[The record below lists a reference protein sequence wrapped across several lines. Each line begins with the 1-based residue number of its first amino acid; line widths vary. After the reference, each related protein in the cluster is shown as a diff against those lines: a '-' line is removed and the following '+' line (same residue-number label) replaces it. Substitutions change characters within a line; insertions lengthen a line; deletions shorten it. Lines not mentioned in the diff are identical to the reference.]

1 MLVESAKARDLINTT
16 LSAYTTAHHSYA
28 SGQDPKTP
36 PRTYS
41 ISMNPIPGLTLLLLG
56 LLMSSHHQESMVST
70 KLHSQWGTLLVGF
83 SIARAITYILLYLS
97 PPTSI
102 LPSRPPSELIT
113 SFCLMATGLI
123 FMASNKNT
131 VFAIEQFGLNAM
143 VIFTVVVGLTSLL
156 MAWVVM
162 VVAIKGWAVR
172 RRRSEVGMMVDA

>member
-16 LSAYTTAHHSYA
+16 LSAYSARRSHA
-28 SGQDPKTP
+28 STQDPKTP

-41 ISMNPIPGLTLLLLG
+41 ISMNPVPGLTLLLLG
-56 LLMSSHHQESMVST
+56 LVMSSHHQDSMVST
-70 KLHSQWGTLLVGF
+70 KLHSQWGTLLIGF
-83 SIARAITYILLYLS
+83 SIARAVTYILLYLS

-131 VFAIEQFGLNAM
+131 VFAIEQFGFNAM
-143 VIFTVVVGLTSLL
+143 IVFTIVVGFTTLL
-156 MAWVVM
+156 MAWVVL
-162 VVAIKGWAVR
+162 VVAVKGWAVGR
-172 RRRSEVGMMVDA
+172 REREVLVVDA